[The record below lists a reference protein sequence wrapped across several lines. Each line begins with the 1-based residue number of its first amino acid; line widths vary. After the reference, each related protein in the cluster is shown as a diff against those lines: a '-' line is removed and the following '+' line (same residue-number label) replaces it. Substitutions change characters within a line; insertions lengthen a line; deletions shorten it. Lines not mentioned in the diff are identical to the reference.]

1 MSKTYKAILKGN
13 GSEQTFN
20 CIEALNEWASKAT
33 IIFGCDLDIEVVEV
47 IEKRFDI
54 KADWLTGEV
63 RGVSA

>member
-20 CIEALNEWASKAT
+20 SMDELNEWASKAT
-33 IIFGCDLDIEVVEV
+33 IIFGCNLDIEVVEV
-47 IEKRFDI
+47 SEKRFSI

-63 RGVSA
+63 KEVAA